1 MVPSLEMIA
10 LSLTT
15 PEMRACLASGGYTG
29 RGWRTSLADWTLPP
43 TLMRWGVT
51 GLASSF
57 LGGGGGGGGAAEG
70 TEPIMPPSTPPGAPP
85 ATPPGTPPTT
95 PATPD
100 DGGGSSSSLI
110 CATSLGTTF
119 GAISLPASN
128 CRGMTFTPFTG
139 AAAAGGGGGGGG
151 GGGATRKLLNVAA
164 GRTSNQI
171 IGMIATPAIRTIWI
185 TNAIITVAGFFV
197 WPSPTNVCSNMKAFL
212 S

>member
-10 LSLTT
+10 LSFTT

-29 RGWRTSLADWTLPP
+29 RGWRTSRADCTLPP
-43 TLMRWGVT
+43 TLMRCGVT
-51 GLASSF
+51 GFSSF
-57 LGGGGGGGGAAEG
+57 FGGGGGGAADG
-70 TEPIMPPSTPPGAPP
+70 TDPIIPPNTPPGAPP

-128 CRGMTFTPFTG
+128 CRGITLTTLTG
-139 AAAAGGGGGGGG
+139 GAAAGGGGGGGG
-151 GGGATRKLLNVAA
+151 GGGATRKLVNWAA

-171 IGMIATPAIRTIWI
+171 IGMMATPAIRTIWI
-185 TNAIITVAGFFV
+185 TNAATTAPGLFV
-197 WPSPTNVCSNMKAFL
+197 LPSP
-212 S
+212 